1 MLKELDC
8 VAAVHPREAPAMSP
22 RSRPAGF
29 TLVEMLVVI
38 AIIGVL
44 MGLLLPAVQS
54 AREAGRRATCVNHQY
69 QLARALMRA
78 DDTNGFYPGWRNE
91 IRLNAGGTA
100 ALSWAVPALPFMERN
115 DIFRAIQANT
125 LTTAPYIA
133 FFVCPSSPPAS
144 MSNPTLAYAGNCGSA
159 STANRFDG
167 IMVDTGSSA
176 ARVTLDT
183 ISENDGTANTLALS
197 EKCNSGTAGLTMSSW
212 NTAITAANS
221 FTFANGGVPGFGINP
236 GTLAAKV
243 INSTALGNGAAVAGL
258 VNMPSSNHPGGAV
271 AAFADGHTAFLK
283 DSLAGQVYAQLLSWN
298 HAQASSWSRG
308 TGGWRADERNPL
320 SEGDF
325 Q

>member
-197 EKCNSGTAGLTMSSW
+197 EKCNSGAAGLTMSSW

-221 FTFANGGVPGFGINP
+221 FTFANGGVPGFGL
-236 GTLAAKV
+236 TTSVATKV
-243 INSTALGNGAAVAGL
+243 INNAALGNGNATAGQM
-258 VNMPSSNHPGGAV
+258 NMPSSNHPGGAV
-271 AAFADGHTAFLK
+271 AAFADGHTVFLK
-283 DSLAGQVYAQLLSWN
+283 DSLAARVYAQLLSWN
-298 HAQASSWSRG
+298 GDAASTISRTTWAG
-308 TGGWRADERNPL
+308 TGPL